1 MRGKESGV
9 SQECE
14 QEIPYLLLTHFPNA
28 CNGQGWTGQ
37 AGSQVAGTQTSQ
49 GLHQQE
55 AEGRSQSWAGNLD
68 ASGDTSKLMPPC
80 P

>member
-55 AEGRSQSWAGNLD
+55 AEGRSQSWECKSRPLLGD
-68 ASGDTSKLMPPC
+68 ADLSTGS
-80 P
+80 